1 MGFPRAG
8 SNPAGCERFFYA
20 YFTSISNMY
29 KISLSGVGFEPTQSY
44 DYESLNLTP

>member
-8 SNPAGCERFFYA
+8 SNPAGCE
-20 YFTSISNMY
+20 SNVLAVNEANMET
-29 KISLSGVGFEPTQSY
+29 KPLQLSGVGFEPTQSF